1 MISIYKIA
9 QHHNVVRLEDYF
21 ENRDNFYLCLELHS
35 DQSLAQ
41 FILKNKHELEEFR
54 ARELILKIGQA
65 LDYLHDQGIILKNL
79 SADGILMTDVT
90 SNVELQRA
98 VPRIKNLSKAK
109 VMGYNDYQRGLEGD
123 V

>member
-1 MISIYKIA
+1 
-9 QHHNVVRLEDYF
+9 
-21 ENRDNFYLCLELHS
+21 
-35 DQSLAQ
+35 
-41 FILKNKHELEEFR
+41 
-54 ARELILKIGQA
+54 
-65 LDYLHDQGIILKNL
+65 
-79 SADGILMTDVT
+79 MTDVT